1 MPQFWQSDTF
11 THIVWTGDAH
21 GRFSVYKNGALQGSL
36 EGTPISNIKRKYMW
50 LARLIILDDI
60 FLPDSTYSYIRFW
73 QGKALGGDEAQ
84 QLYEAKDDISGF
96 TSSPTSSPSP
106 TAKPTTASPTTSHAP
121 TIVDLFAPTT
131 FLPTMTPSPT
141 SLTPKHFV
149 VSTFEQLQE
158 AVALLTD
165 NAMIEIN
172 ASIVVTE
179 TLIVSGGYNNV
190 TIKSTQ
196 GNHFSLVSVLY
207 FISVINFVN
216 VFAIYF
222 IFLLANSYTY
232 CS

>member
-1 MPQFWQSDTF
+1 
-11 THIVWTGDAH
+11 
-21 GRFSVYKNGALQGSL
+21 
-36 EGTPISNIKRKYMW
+36 
-50 LARLIILDDI
+50 
-60 FLPDSTYSYIRFW
+60 
-73 QGKALGGDEAQ
+73 
-84 QLYEAKDDISGF
+84 
-96 TSSPTSSPSP
+96 
-106 TAKPTTASPTTSHAP
+106 
-121 TIVDLFAPTT
+121 
-131 FLPTMTPSPT
+131 MTPSPT

-216 VFAIYF
+216 VFAI
-222 IFLLANSYTY
+222 
-232 CS
+232 